1 MNTLQYLAD
10 KASKDDYLFSL
21 LYELEIDYSHYIM
34 KDKYYDKKITS
45 LKIDHLLRFS
55 DILCRSNIIEHR
67 NLSLKIIS
75 LILEFEEYKSNDY
88 VKMVC
93 INTLVKLGNFPSLN
107 CIPNI
112 EQFLEINEIKLDYD
126 IKRIMQASPL
136 ESPFTDSQYCIF
148 EDLKNN
154 NHFSFSGNTS
164 LGKSFILEAFI
175 KYLVDVRKKD
185 INIAFVVPTKALIH
199 QVSNRLKKI
208 IDNPQYKIISTPQIP
223 KIIRYKKYKYIFVF
237 TPERLISYLTDP
249 LNSKIDFLFVD
260 EAHKLL
266 NSSDLRTPI
275 LYHALVLAKRKSVKI
290 YFSSPNVPN
299 AEVFLQM
306 IGNSCEEAYS
316 VKETTVTQNRFFIDT
331 IQDKSYMIS
340 DYGKDIFLNRFNF
353 GNDASENLKIILD
366 RISNKS
372 QSIIYCN
379 TIYQTIYTAMKI
391 SKLYDDIENSCIN
404 ELISLINEKVHESYF
419 LKSCLRKGIAYHFG
433 SIPEKIKN
441 KIEEL
446 YRKGIIRFLF
456 CTSTLLEGVNFPVKN
471 IFILS
476 EKIGNKNMHTIDFW
490 NLAGRAGR
498 LKKEL
503 SGNIFCVNLYNK
515 KGYWN
520 NEKNIRI
527 LRHKEIKPITPL
539 IMKKVDQN
547 LYKNISNYFQDIPY
561 TRKKMSAVEE
571 KTIELYGN
579 ILTYHELIDS
589 DSILK
594 RNYINKESKGIYY
607 LDKIKNDIIVP
618 PNIVASN
625 IDIGVKY
632 QNTILKERDHFIP
645 EETSYNGCLELLNI
659 LYEKYNWSK
668 TETIGKSP
676 MIKSKSQLQ
685 YYAVL
690 MSSWIATMPLKVILQ
705 ECINYYWHNGIPQEI
720 TIIDFD
726 GTRKSVVFDIKNQVH
741 INTVINN
748 IVNDI
753 ENKLKYKIKNYVEN
767 YLELYLYK
775 GNSKVPDWAAYL
787 EYGTTDS
794 LIIEL
799 QNWGFSRSI
808 ASFLKKKFSTYM
820 SIDKQGTLAID
831 EIGLKKAIENSNY
844 KEEYSE
850 IAELYGW

>member
-1 MNTLQYLAD
+1 ML
-10 KASKDDYLFSL
+10 K
-21 LYELEIDYSHYIM
+21 LENSIRG
-34 KDKYYDKKITS
+34 
-45 LKIDHLLRFS
+45 L
-55 DILCRSNIIEHR
+55 
-67 NLSLKIIS
+67 
-75 LILEFEEYKSNDY
+75 
-88 VKMVC
+88 
-93 INTLVKLGNFPSLN
+93 
-107 CIPNI
+107 
-112 EQFLEINEIKLDYD
+112 
-126 IKRIMQASPL
+126 
-136 ESPFTDSQYCIF
+136 
-148 EDLKNN
+148 
-154 NHFSFSGNTS
+154 SFSRV
-164 LGKSFILEAFI
+164 AF
-175 KYLVDVRKKD
+175 
-185 INIAFVVPTKALIH
+185 
-199 QVSNRLKKI
+199 
-208 IDNPQYKIISTPQIP
+208 
-223 KIIRYKKYKYIFVF
+223 
-237 TPERLISYLTDP
+237 
-249 LNSKIDFLFVD
+249 
-260 EAHKLL
+260 
-266 NSSDLRTPI
+266 DL
-275 LYHALVLAKRKSVKI
+275 
-290 YFSSPNVPN
+290 
-299 AEVFLQM
+299 
-306 IGNSCEEAYS
+306 
-316 VKETTVTQNRFFIDT
+316 T
-331 IQDKSYMIS
+331 IQD
-340 DYGKDIFLNRFNF
+340 
-353 GNDASENLKIILD
+353 
-366 RISNKS
+366 
-372 QSIIYCN
+372 
-379 TIYQTIYTAMKI
+379 
-391 SKLYDDIENSCIN
+391 
-404 ELISLINEKVHESYF
+404 
-419 LKSCLRKGIAYHFG
+419 
-433 SIPEKIKN
+433 
-441 KIEEL
+441 
-446 YRKGIIRFLF
+446 
-456 CTSTLLEGVNFPVKN
+456 
-471 IFILS
+471 
-476 EKIGNKNMHTIDFW
+476 
-490 NLAGRAGR
+490 
-498 LKKEL
+498 
-503 SGNIFCVNLYNK
+503 NK

-520 NEKNIRI
+520 NEKNVRI
-527 LRHKEIKPITPL
+527 LRDKEIKPITPL

-561 TRKKMSAVEE
+561 TRKKMSAAEE

-607 LDKIKNDIIVP
+607 LDKLKNDIIVP

-632 QNTILKERDHFIP
+632 QNTILKERDNFIP

-676 MIKSKSQLQ
+676 MIKSKRQLQ

-705 ECINYYWHNGIPQEI
+705 ECINYYWHNGSPQEI

-726 GTRKSVVFDIKNQVH
+726 GTRKNVVFDIKNQVH